1 MEEGKEYSKKIN
13 CTKKLK
19 EKKKEEKSTEN
30 YVRCTLSLGVGGFS
44 YLQMTNYSYSDK
56 EADQVMAISPI

>member
-19 EKKKEEKSTEN
+19 EKKKKVLEN
-30 YVRCTLSLGVGGFS
+30 YARCTLSLGVGEFS
-44 YLQMTNYSYSDK
+44 YLQMTNDSYSDK
-56 EADQVMAISPI
+56 EADQAMAISPV